1 MAHKT
6 LIGGTAY
13 NVVGGSTLV
22 GGTQYSIAAGK
33 TLVNGT
39 AYSLSFDAGVPYS
52 LDDWP
57 GWDNADWEDINNL
70 CYAKQ
75 QGYIDSWP
83 NDVVVG
89 GTKSVTL
96 TASVSGTTTHN
107 VMIIGMDQ
115 DAEGTLT
122 FQTVNSLATASKF
135 SSSSN
140 STAGSNYYDANN
152 LIFDGNSSGLCKQYY
167 DAFPGKA
174 SIMQVNK
181 GTCVTQV
188 SGQNG
193 TATYRE
199 QYVWI
204 PSEGEVG
211 LDNYA
216 SLKYSNWTT
225 TNGECTY
232 GKKFQYS
239 YYTDNN
245 SRVKKLGDSG
255 SADFWWT
262 RGRYYYFATIG
273 LVCNV
278 NSDGSASSYIYSDS
292 CGVAP
297 AFVIGNPEAQTI
309 E

>member
-122 FQTVNSLATASKF
+122 FQTVNSLATTSAF
-135 SSSSN
+135 SRSSDYADG
-140 STAGSNYYDANN
+140 TNYYHANN
-152 LIFDGNSSGLCKQYY
+152 LIFDGNSSGLCKKYY

-181 GTCVTQV
+181 GTCTSQVETQD
-188 SGQNG
+188 G

-232 GKKFQYS
+232 GKKFKYA
-239 YYTDNN
+239 YYTDNDT
-245 SRVKKLGDSG
+245 RKKWRGDEAATSAGYSG
-255 SADFWWT
+255 SAYPWWT
-262 RGRYYYFATIG
+262 RSHNYQGQGICGVYASGIEYGGYYYDTK
-273 LVCNV
+273 
-278 NSDGSASSYIYSDS
+278 
-292 CGVAP
+292 GVAP
-297 AFVIGNPEAQTI
+297 AFVIG
-309 E
+309 